1 MKTTTPEI
9 LCDACKKVIPVMHPT
24 AIFVTLKGPK
34 IGHKKAD
41 LCDEECLAVWSGI
54 LYGNTLPKPD
64 QSSTI
69 AAAWKERREGHHPK
83 CSESEPCHCW
93 EKYDN
98 DEI

>member
-41 LCDEECLAVWSGI
+41 LCDEQCLAVYGGI
-54 LYGNTLPKPD
+54 MYAQTMPHSPEANELAKKWTH
-64 QSSTI
+64 
-69 AAAWKERREGHHPK
+69 AEHCA
-83 CSESEPCHCW
+83 CSHSEDCECRVCTDPF
-93 EKYDN
+93 N
-98 DEI
+98 